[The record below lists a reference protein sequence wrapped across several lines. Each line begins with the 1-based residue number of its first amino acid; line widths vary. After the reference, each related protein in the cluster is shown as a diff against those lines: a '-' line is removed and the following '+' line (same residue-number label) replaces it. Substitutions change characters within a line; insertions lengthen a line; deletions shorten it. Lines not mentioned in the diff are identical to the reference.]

1 MDEAQVDAEKL
12 RQVSK
17 LQRSIELPTRDDI
30 DLYSREC
37 VCDCV
42 CECVCVRV
50 CRVQINHA
58 SDCSITIELHVPLAL
73 LPHALG
79 EPQIEPI
86 SFKLFR

>member
-37 VCDCV
+37 VCV
-42 CECVCVRV
+42 CGCAESKLIMRPIVR
-50 CRVQINHA
+50 
-58 SDCSITIELHVPLAL
+58 
-73 LPHALG
+73 
-79 EPQIEPI
+79 
-86 SFKLFR
+86 